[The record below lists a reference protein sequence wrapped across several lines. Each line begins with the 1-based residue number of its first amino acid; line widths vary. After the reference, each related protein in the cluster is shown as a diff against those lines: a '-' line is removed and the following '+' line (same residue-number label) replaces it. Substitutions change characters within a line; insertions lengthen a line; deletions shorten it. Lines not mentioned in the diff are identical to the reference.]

1 MATQPHLFLPPVGNR
16 VHRESI
22 ILFYILFSFG
32 WSLQAGLMSISEGL
46 RKCSGYRHMPPN
58 EMKSPMEQH
67 FEKHLGAPLRA
78 GIFAP
83 PARPLLYFVRFC
95 EPWRHEWL
103 R

>member
-1 MATQPHLFLPPVGNR
+1 MATQPHLFLPPVGNW

-22 ILFYILFSFG
+22 ILFYILFSLG